1 MAANKA
7 ILHIE
12 LLARNDAR
20 DAIVATRFVNA
31 AFHVASLTRFR
42 EKFLI
47 ESLP

>member
-31 AFHVASLTRFR
+31 AFHVASLRAF
-42 EKFLI
+42 
-47 ESLP
+47 